1 MGRRSV
7 HTPEELRQL
16 ILDAARSIVER
27 DGLVGLSAREVARL
41 IGYSAGTLYNI
52 FENLD
57 DVLLTLQSELLVEFV
72 ERLKTVKRDPNPYKR
87 VDALARCY
95 VDFALEKRRLWN
107 LLCVHPLPKGKSL
120 PAAFDEA
127 IGFLTA
133 TLAEAL
139 EPILPPMSPAEAR
152 QRAQTLWAGI
162 HGITLVAVGEKVPA
176 MTQDTAQDYVAILT
190 KTFLAGLKTAKA

>member
-72 ERLKTVKRDPNPYKR
+72 ERLKTVKRDSNPYKR

-107 LLCVHPLPKGKSL
+107 LLCVHPLPKGKTL
-120 PAAFDEA
+120 PPAFDEA
-127 IGFLTA
+127 IAFLTT
-133 TLAEAL
+133 TLSEAL
-139 EPILPPMSPAEAR
+139 EPILPQMSPIEAR
-152 QRAQTLWAGI
+152 QRARTLWAGI

-176 MTQDTAQDYVAILT
+176 MTGDTAQDYVAILT
-190 KTFLAGLKTAKA
+190 KTFLDGMKAR

>member
-7 HTPEELRQL
+7 HTPEQLRQL

-107 LLCVHPLPKGKSL
+107 LLCVPRCPRARFCRQLLTRRLP
-120 PAAFDEA
+120 F
-127 IGFLTA
+127 
-133 TLAEAL
+133 
-139 EPILPPMSPAEAR
+139 
-152 QRAQTLWAGI
+152 
-162 HGITLVAVGEKVPA
+162 
-176 MTQDTAQDYVAILT
+176 
-190 KTFLAGLKTAKA
+190 

>member
-16 ILDAARSIVER
+16 ILDAARSIIER

-57 DVLLTLQSELLVEFV
+57 DVLMTLQSDLLVEFV
-72 ERLKTVKRDPNPYKR
+72 ERLRTVKRDPDPYKT

-120 PAAFDEA
+120 PPAFEETID
-127 IGFLTA
+127 FLTT
-133 TLAEAL
+133 TLVEAL
-139 EPILPPMSPAEAR
+139 EPILPPMSPAEAH
-152 QRAQTLWAGI
+152 QRARTLWAGV
-162 HGITLVAVGEKVPA
+162 HGITLVAVGEKVAA
-176 MTQDTAQDYVAILT
+176 MTQDTAQDYVTILT
-190 KTFLAGLKTAKA
+190 KTFLDGLKSR